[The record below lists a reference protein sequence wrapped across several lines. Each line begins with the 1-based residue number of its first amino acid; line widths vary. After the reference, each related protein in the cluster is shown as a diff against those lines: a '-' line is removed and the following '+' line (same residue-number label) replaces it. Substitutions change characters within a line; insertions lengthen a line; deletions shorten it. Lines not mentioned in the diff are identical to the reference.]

1 VQANIAYK
9 QGFVERHDQE
19 TALHLKFSG
28 EKLNESHDMEAS
40 TDNFFIAGQ
49 QANCETHDMTEHM
62 ILDAMFDYTR
72 FDSLNKFGSARGS
85 KEKTP

>member
-1 VQANIAYK
+1 MNPTTWKPVPII
-9 QGFVERHDQE
+9 
-19 TALHLKFSG
+19 FS
-28 EKLNESHDMEAS
+28 L
-40 TDNFFIAGQ
+40 